1 MKKQFGSVLIIV
13 FILIAGFSFSLNA
26 QDLLLK
32 KGDIYTF
39 DRGVLKGYDL
49 LIRKGKIAEIAKD
62 IVVKDG
68 VKTIDLEGKSVIPGI
83 IDSHTHIGLASGYNE
98 NTENVTPEVKMDVA
112 AFADDDNIYYC
123 LTGGMTMAHVLHGSS
138 NPIGGQNLTIKLKW
152 GKTPEDMI
160 EKRAYRTLKMALGE
174 NPKQNDN
181 FTYPKSRM
189 GTSRVIEDA
198 YIHAIAYRDEWKK
211 YNEKVKTL
219 PEKEKKKI
227 LPPKKDLRM
236 EALVDTL
243 EGKMFIRCH
252 SYRAEETLEL
262 IRLSK
267 KYGFKILAFEHLHQ
281 AYRIADELKANNIA
295 VSGFQDAWNYKAE
308 AAEYSPWGMKLLY
321 DKGVLI
327 SLNSDTFEI
336 MRRFYID
343 AGKLIRY
350 TGMPELEALKCI
362 TLNSAKVLGMDRFT
376 GSIEI
381 GKDGDLAVFDGY
393 PLSSMSKCIY
403 TIIEGEIYFDRSKD
417 PYAGGAK

>member
-1 MKKQFGSVLIIV
+1 
-13 FILIAGFSFSLNA
+13 
-26 QDLLLK
+26 
-32 KGDIYTF
+32 
-39 DRGVLKGYDL
+39 
-49 LIRKGKIAEIAKD
+49 
-62 IVVKDG
+62 
-68 VKTIDLEGKSVIPGI
+68 
-83 IDSHTHIGLASGYNE
+83 
-98 NTENVTPEVKMDVA
+98 
-112 AFADDDNIYYC
+112 
-123 LTGGMTMAHVLHGSS
+123 MAHVLHGSS
-138 NPIGGQNLTIKLKW
+138 NPIGGQDLTIKLKW

-362 TLNSAKVLGMDRFT
+362 TLNSAKVLGMDRYT